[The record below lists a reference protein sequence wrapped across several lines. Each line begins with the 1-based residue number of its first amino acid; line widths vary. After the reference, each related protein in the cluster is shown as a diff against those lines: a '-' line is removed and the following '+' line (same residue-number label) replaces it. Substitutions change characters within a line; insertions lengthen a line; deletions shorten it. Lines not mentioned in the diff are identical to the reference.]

1 MSSKPGTS
9 SQTTCADEEKKS
21 RLLHEALTKASAVR
35 ASKRMQAMQSY
46 GTTICLEPESSST
59 SSQLT
64 DVELI
69 KCHPLMPVLQL
80 LCEKCG
86 DATHTMQPRAFQMND
101 VCQEKGQDSD
111 DNKQQYWLVRISTKQ
126 TFAGLIVVISIDSI
140 HIALKIVLRENSG
153 IPYVRWRSSEIS

>member
-1 MSSKPGTS
+1 MDVTFTCVGSCNLIRPGGREHMSSKPGTS

-69 KCHPLMPVLQL
+69 KCHPLMPVLQVV
-80 LCEKCG
+80 EK
-86 DATHTMQPRAFQMND
+86 
-101 VCQEKGQDSD
+101 
-111 DNKQQYWLVRISTKQ
+111 
-126 TFAGLIVVISIDSI
+126 
-140 HIALKIVLRENSG
+140 
-153 IPYVRWRSSEIS
+153 